1 MSSIEALLLG
11 MDKTDE
17 ANNNGQYLQSRS
29 LDADRGNDIPLAW
42 QGQSR
47 VQLIEKLEKLA
58 LEYGKRQTWTDP
70 ELPTDTLLSGI
81 AYQGPAAESLGQAI
95 ESRLS
100 ERSTLH
106 GE

>member
-1 MSSIEALLLG
+1 MSSMEALLLS
-11 MDKTDE
+11 MDKTDSR
-17 ANNNGQYLQSRS
+17 NNNGLYLQSRA
-29 LDADRGNDIPLAW
+29 LDVDRGNDIPVAW

-58 LEYGKRQTWTDP
+58 LEYGKRHHQSHPKLQTDA
-70 ELPTDTLLSGI
+70 LVSGFTP
-81 AYQGPAAESLGQAI
+81 QSSAAQSLGWTV

-100 ERSTLH
+100 KRSALY